1 MINISSLE
9 NLIEVVADLFV
20 LTIYLNL
27 KLKTYFLTHFSYH
40 NYITK
45 KNPRP
50 ESPFK
55 FMDVS
60 ENEVSKICAFFQLRM
75 FREKDLNATTQVTCA
90 VFFLFL

>member
-50 ESPFK
+50 HAESPFK

-60 ENEVSKICAFFQLRM
+60 ENEVSKICAFFHLRM
-75 FREKDLNATTQVTCA
+75 YREKDLNAATQVT
-90 VFFLFL
+90 